1 MSLVNMTS
9 FLLNFS
15 VSVTLFFSTF
25 SKRPRKYRET
35 VRFAG
40 HDQHSST
47 DLLKR
52 TRAIFFFAPAN
63 DIVTAWW
70 VVRAECTMIYWCYV
84 REPSNRRHTI
94 KWSHEIVY
102 EMISWA
108 DRDPFG
114 CWLPCRA
121 YDFSLTH
128 QYVEWC
134 GWGRSWCMLLKKN

>member
-52 TRAIFFFAPAN
+52 TRAIFFFRARERHRDSLMGCACRMHN
-63 DIVTAWW
+63 DI
-70 VVRAECTMIYWCYV
+70 
-84 REPSNRRHTI
+84 
-94 KWSHEIVY
+94 
-102 EMISWA
+102 
-108 DRDPFG
+108 
-114 CWLPCRA
+114 L
-121 YDFSLTH
+121 
-128 QYVEWC
+128 
-134 GWGRSWCMLLKKN
+134 MLRTGTE